1 MGIDRSGRASK
12 RPNLFISRFPHH
24 PVQRRPLLSAISTS
38 TSTQP
43 RTQNRFAHP
52 SRPDGDPGLGT
63 WPRRRRAVPFRL
75 PACGCAPDL
84 LPRDGHARSR
94 CQPKGAVPV
103 RLLYWQR
110 GGPAE
115 GSMTA
120 GARHAAADQSLQK
133 TLAGCVATTGRVRVG
148 DVGVGSWPV
157 ACGQQQLLQPR
168 GPAAGQPAG
177 GPHVMDGR
185 GSFFAAIAAAPCVR
199 QPIAGSTEVPSGSA
213 PTVPT

>member
-1 MGIDRSGRASK
+1 VEGQASGPTFYLSLSSP
-12 RPNLFISRFPHH
+12 RPK
-24 PVQRRPLLSAISTS
+24 AIS

-120 GARHAAADQSLQK
+120 GARHAAADQSRQK

-157 ACGQQQLLQPR
+157 ACRQQQ
-168 GPAAGQPAG
+168 PAAPRSRRWPTGWWPTR
-177 GPHVMDGR
+177 HGR
-185 GSFFAAIAAAPCVR
+185 TLIFLRGDCC
-199 QPIAGSTEVPSGSA
+199 G
-213 PTVPT
+213 TVC

>member
-120 GARHAAADQSLQK
+120 GAPHAAADQSRQK

-157 ACGQQQLLQPR
+157 ACGLGSSSCSPAVPPLANRLVAHTSWTDADLSSRRLLR
-168 GPAAGQPAG
+168 HRVLGN
-177 GPHVMDGR
+177 R
-185 GSFFAAIAAAPCVR
+185 
-199 QPIAGSTEVPSGSA
+199 
-213 PTVPT
+213 